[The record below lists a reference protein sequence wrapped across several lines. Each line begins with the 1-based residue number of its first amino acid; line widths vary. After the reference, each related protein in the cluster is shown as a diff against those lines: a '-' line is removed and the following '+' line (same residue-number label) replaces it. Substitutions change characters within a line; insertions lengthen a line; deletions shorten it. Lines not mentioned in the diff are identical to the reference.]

1 MDDSGFTKPV
11 TPTGQYFLEVQSY
24 ILATVCSLNPLSGSA
39 FLLNIL
45 HGIRLDKIVH
55 N

>member
-11 TPTGQYFLEVQSY
+11 TPTGQYFLEVKCY
-24 ILATVCSLNPLSGSA
+24 ILAAVHSLNPLNGSA
-39 FLLNIL
+39 FPLNLLC
-45 HGIRLDKIVH
+45 GIRLDKIVH